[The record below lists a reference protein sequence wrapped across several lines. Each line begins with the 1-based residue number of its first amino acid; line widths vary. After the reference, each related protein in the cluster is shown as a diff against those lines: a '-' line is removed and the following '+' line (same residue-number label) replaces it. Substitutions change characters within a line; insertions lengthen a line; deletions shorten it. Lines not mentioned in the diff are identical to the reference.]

1 MGEED
6 FFSHLLK
13 VVGNV
18 FEAYTTLLFLK
29 GEDGNYYLTSYFSLG
44 DNVIKGCSIPPGKG
58 LVGWILKNKRPLL
71 VSDFSRETRCLCYYE
86 ESGRDKIKSFMG
98 CPIKGEMGVLCV
110 DTKKSYTF
118 TPRHEKILHQF
129 AELIGEYLLERKDID
144 ILREQERYYKAL
156 SIISSLK
163 RTHRTWDSYLYNLLR
178 VISSYT
184 GFTHCLFVARNKRG
198 TGYYVEK
205 SNERL
210 KGLEELKG
218 ESFNI
223 NDGLVGWVFK
233 NHREIMVSGS
243 EGDMPVSSL
252 FGKLYMG
259 RFSAI
264 ICLPIIV
271 NRKTRGVLVLLDPRP
286 LQISEGLKEF
296 LSLVNRYISMFLEV
310 LYFKNKLKRKRFKKN
325 NNTREGDVF

>member
-6 FFSHLLK
+6 FFSRILE

-29 GEDGNYYLTSYFSLG
+29 GEDGNYHLSSYFTLG
-44 DNVIKGCSIPPGKG
+44 HSVIEDCSIPPGKG

-71 VSDFSRETRCLCYYE
+71 VSDFSRETRCLCYYHEKGE
-86 ESGRDKIKSFMG
+86 EKIKSFMG

-110 DTKKSYTF
+110 DTKKTYTF

-129 AELIGEYLLERKDID
+129 AELIGDYILEKKDID
-144 ILREQERYYKAL
+144 SLREEERYYRAL
-156 SIISSLK
+156 GIISDLK
-163 RTHRTWDSYLYNLLR
+163 RTHRTWDSYLYNLLK

-184 GFTHCLFVARNKRG
+184 GFTHCLFVARDKRG

-210 KGLEELKG
+210 KGLEELRG
-218 ESFNI
+218 EFFNI
-223 NDGLVGWVFK
+223 NDGLIGWVFK

-243 EGDMPVSSL
+243 EGEMPVSSL

-259 RFSAI
+259 KFSTI
-264 ICLPIIV
+264 ICLPIVV
-271 NRKTRGVLVLLDPRP
+271 NRKTRGVLVLLDSRP
-286 LQISEGLKEF
+286 LKISQSLRDF
-296 LSLVNRYISMFLEV
+296 LSLVNKYITMFLEV
-310 LYFKNKLKRKRFKKN
+310 LYFKNKLKKRKIKHH
-325 NNTREGDVF
+325 